1 MLGSSLSLPKSKVYR
16 EQAEECRTMAA
27 LFRGGRTRLVIL
39 RLAADYERMA
49 DQAAALD
56 LQDADR
62 GVGIIPSKMAST
74 FTSKADI

>member
-27 LFRGGRTRLVIL
+27 LFGGERTRSVIL
-39 RLAADYERMA
+39 RLAGDYERMA
-49 DQAAALD
+49 DQAAMLD

-62 GVGIIPSKMAST
+62 DAEIIPSNMTSA
-74 FTSKADI
+74 FTPKTDI